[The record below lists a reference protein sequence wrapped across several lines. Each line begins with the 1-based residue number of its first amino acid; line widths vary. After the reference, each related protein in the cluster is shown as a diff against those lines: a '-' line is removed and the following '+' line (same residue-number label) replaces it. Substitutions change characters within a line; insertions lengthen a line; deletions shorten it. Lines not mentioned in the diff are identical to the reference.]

1 MRDPN
6 IFKHSNSPSIT
17 FPNHSRPTAS
27 PFSTMAAVDI
37 SKPIAFCE
45 HLQLSS
51 LGVQPASISFQ
62 VRRRVWSRWRVLTS
76 SFVLVSACIL

>member
-1 MRDPN
+1 MMQVGNKSRFEKAERQISSKFAEVNTIKQTILSTAGIQVPAFN
-6 IFKHSNSPSIT
+6 IAI
-17 FPNHSRPTAS
+17 
-27 PFSTMAAVDI
+27 MAAIDA

-62 VRRRVWSRWRVLTS
+62 VR
-76 SFVLVSACIL
+76 

>member
-1 MRDPN
+1 
-6 IFKHSNSPSIT
+6 
-17 FPNHSRPTAS
+17 
-27 PFSTMAAVDI
+27 MAAIDA

-62 VRRRVWSRWRVLTS
+62 VRATVLLASTGTNCPQDFNS
-76 SFVLVSACIL
+76 